1 MSQELEVICAMAVV
15 VVVVVVGI
23 CHSSCDRRK
32 WQHLPPLGCSL
43 NTARFS
49 SELLKVSPR
58 TPIMGWYMLPHK
70 LGHLGFS
77 S

>member
-1 MSQELEVICAMAVV
+1 MSQELEGICAMAVV

-23 CHSSCDRRK
+23 CPSSCDRRK

-43 NTARFS
+43 NTARLS

-58 TPIMGWYMLPHK
+58 TPFMGWHMLSHK
-70 LGHLGFS
+70 LGHLGFNS
-77 S
+77 